1 MSKRTPCNIHFYK
14 SNTKKREMQQTKPK
28 NGKGMSQT
36 KAKHARRFSKAGKAG
51 IHILSLMKEYRQRI
65 IYQSATYYV
74 QVSQSDKTVMINLKY
89 IIRQVSVRF
98 YIQRVYFYRSVLLAN
113 LRIGMLQSTFYLP

>member
-36 KAKHARRFSKAGKAG
+36 KGHKQKPSTPGDFQKRAKPAFTSFH
-51 IHILSLMKEYRQRI
+51 
-65 IYQSATYYV
+65 
-74 QVSQSDKTVMINLKY
+74 
-89 IIRQVSVRF
+89 
-98 YIQRVYFYRSVLLAN
+98 
-113 LRIGMLQSTFYLP
+113 

>member
-36 KAKHARRFSKAGKAG
+36 KAH
-51 IHILSLMKEYRQRI
+51 
-65 IYQSATYYV
+65 
-74 QVSQSDKTVMINLKY
+74 
-89 IIRQVSVRF
+89 
-98 YIQRVYFYRSVLLAN
+98 
-113 LRIGMLQSTFYLP
+113 

>member
-36 KAKHARRFSKAGKAG
+36 KAHKQKPTNKSQARPEIFKSGQRRHSHPFTNEG
-51 IHILSLMKEYRQRI
+51 IPAKNHIPVS
-65 IYQSATYYV
+65 YV
-74 QVSQSDKTVMINLKY
+74 LCTSFP
-89 IIRQVSVRF
+89 IRQNR
-98 YIQRVYFYRSVLLAN
+98 N
-113 LRIGMLQSTFYLP
+113 DKP